1 MNRVLILL
9 FILFGLK
16 SEAQTSTLQLGD
28 SLYLHGNYAK
38 AIMAYKSYE
47 NQDKTYKKVA
57 KAYIALGNFDEA
69 LLNYENSLNV
79 NPKDALTQFDY
90 GKLLAKVKKYNEALE
105 VFYQLIDI
113 DYRNPTYHYESGL
126 VLQHLKDST
135 AQNRFRSAFNLDS
148 THQKATFQIAKYHLI
163 KRHHAVVDK
172 YIDIGLKSYANNK
185 ELISLK
191 AQNYYWKQDY
201 ETAAVWFEKLIEL
214 NERTQFVYE
223 KLSFC
228 YARSYEPQK
237 ALENQLIALEFD
249 TKNEQNLFILGQLY
263 LKVNDYSNAEKYF
276 KEALRIMDKP
286 LNEEYI
292 KLATTYNLQNKQ
304 EEAIATFKRA
314 IAESPDNVE
323 ANFFLVLT
331 LDKYYKDMEAR
342 IKLYENF
349 NKRFPEHPMGQY
361 ALQRII
367 EIKEEKHMKTD

>member
-1 MNRVLILL
+1 MHRFLIAI
-9 FILFGLK
+9 FMILTLQIK
-16 SEAQTSTLQLGD
+16 AQNSGLQLGD
-28 SLYLHGNYAK
+28 SLYLHGNYTK
-38 AIMAYKSYE
+38 AITAYKSYE
-47 NQDKTYKKVA
+47 RQDETYKKVA

-69 LLNYENSLNV
+69 LLNYENSLKS

-90 GKLLAKVKKYNEALE
+90 GKLLARVKRFDEALN
-105 VFYQLIDI
+105 VFYQLIDM

-135 AQNRFRSAFNLDS
+135 AQNRFHSAFNLDS
-148 THQKATFQIAKYHLI
+148 THQKAAFQIAKFHLI
-163 KRHHAVVDK
+163 KRHHNVVEK
-172 YIDIGLKSYANNK
+172 YVNIGLKSYANNK

-201 ETAAVWFEKLIEL
+201 EAAVVWFEKLIGL

-237 ALENQLIALEFD
+237 AIENQIVALEFD
-249 TKNEQNLFILGQLY
+249 PKNEQNLFILGQLY
-263 LKVNDYSNAEKYF
+263 LKVNDYPNAEKYF
-276 KEALRIMDKP
+276 KEALSIMDKP

-292 KLATTYNLQNKQ
+292 KLATTYNLQNKKA
-304 EEAIATFKRA
+304 EAIATFKRA
-314 IAESPDNVE
+314 IAEDPKNVE

-331 LDKYYKDMEAR
+331 LDKYYKDIEAR
-342 IKLYENF
+342 IKLYEDF
-349 NKRFPEHPMGQY
+349 NKKFPEHPMGKY
-361 ALQRII
+361 ALQRIS